1 MKFLTVIVLL
11 SLLAGCFNQVD
22 HTVRPQI
29 DHVAPFYSAQV
40 MPRNVDIW
48 LPRQYNSGVQQRFPV
63 IYMHDGQNLFEH
75 ENADLGIA
83 WDIDR
88 IAQRM
93 MDKKQIKPAI
103 IVAIWSSPKREQEYF
118 PDCVTFSNSDETP
131 ATCVGGDYLRF
142 IVNELKPYVDKHYRT
157 LPEQQNTMIA
167 GSALGAL
174 VSLYAVTEYPDVFGR
189 IAGVSVQ
196 WPALLHHSETAS
208 VEALTTYLEYK
219 LPAAGEHGFYF
230 DIVTFDIFTSAPR
243 MDKLYKT
250 SVARVLQ
257 EKGYVQGRDWVSRK
271 VPGSVYSQNP
281 WNLRADAMLEFLIGH

>member
-1 MKFLTVIVLL
+1 MKFLTLIVLL

-48 LPRQYNSGVQQRFPV
+48 LPRQYHSGVQQRFPV

-88 IAQRM
+88 VAQRM

-103 IVAIWSSPKREQEYF
+103 IVAIWSTPKRGQEYF
-118 PDCVTFSNSDETP
+118 PACVSFSNNHASDTSI
-131 ATCVGGDYLRF
+131 ACKGNDYLRF

-157 LPEQQNTMIA
+157 LPDQQNTAIA
-167 GSALGAL
+167 GSSMGAL
-174 VSLYAVTEYPDVFGR
+174 LSLYALAEYPDIFGR
-189 IAGVSVQ
+189 VAGVSAQ
-196 WPALLHHSETAS
+196 WSVLLNSDNAGS
-208 VEALTTYLEYK
+208 VETLENYLAHK
-219 LPAAGEHGFYF
+219 LPAAGQHRFYF
-230 DIVTFDIFTSAPR
+230 DVGVPASSLDEVYQASL
-243 MDKLYKT
+243 DKI
-250 SVARVLQ
+250 LQ
-257 EKGYVQGRDWVSRK
+257 EKGYVQERDWVSK
-271 VPGSVYSQNP
+271 NIPGSVYNQNP
-281 WNLRADAMLEFLIGH
+281 WNLRTDAMLQFLIGQ